1 MNRPNFLV
9 RVECITFNHSKF
21 ITDAMN
27 GFCMQQTDFPFVCC
41 IVDDA
46 STDGE
51 QQVVKEYLQQNFDL
65 SEESS
70 VISKETENAF
80 VTFACHKKN
89 KNCYFAVFYLK
100 ENHFSEKKSKDPYF
114 DVYGKDCKYIA
125 LCEGDDYWISK
136 DKLQKQIEVLQ
147 RYNSC
152 SMVCTRTRYFS
163 QRQMR
168 YVSENRC
175 LKKTGFLECKNVIL
189 RGGEYISTA
198 SICFKKEVL
207 DNYPLYC
214 RKCYIGDYPLQIM
227 CAMKGKVYYIDEKMT
242 VYRMDNVLS
251 WCGREASAI
260 DVYSVE
266 KYKRKLTLQDML
278 YGFSQ
283 DYPRYCDF
291 FMKRIAFSIN
301 NEITRH
307 ISKKVAKNI
316 LYFYNKYIDEFKWNW
331 RIDLMMRL
339 YIPQKV
345 LGVYTKIVSLLCYR
359 KFYKK

>member
-1 MNRPNFLV
+1 MKNENILVSVVCDVYNHEPYLRQCFDGFVMQKTNFKFEVLV
-9 RVECITFNHSKF
+9 H
-21 ITDAMN
+21 
-27 GFCMQQTDFPFVCC
+27 
-41 IVDDA
+41 DDA
-46 STDGE
+46 STDKSAE
-51 QQVVKEYLQQNFDL
+51 IIIEY
-65 SEESS
+65 
-70 VISKETENAF
+70 T
-80 VTFACHKKN
+80 N
-89 KNCYFAVFYLK
+89 KYPDIFKPIIQK
-100 ENHFSEKKSKDPYF
+100 ENQYSKGVSIWKTYQFPR
-114 DVYGKDCKYIA
+114 VQGKYIA
-125 LCEGDDYWISK
+125 ICEGDDYWISK

-147 RYNSC
+147 RYNCC
-152 SMVCTRTRYFS
+152 SMVCTRTCYFS

-189 RGGEYISTA
+189 KGGEYISTA

-207 DNYPLYC
+207 DKYPLYC

-260 DVYSVE
+260 DVYNVE
-266 KYKRKLTLQDML
+266 KYKRKMTLLDML

-283 DYPRYCDF
+283 DYPQYSDF
-291 FMKRIAFSIN
+291 FVKRIAFSIN

-345 LGVYTKIVSLLCYR
+345 LGVYTKIASLLCYR